1 MQVLGAVL
9 EEEREERER
18 GGNGPRRI
26 NTGSLAKSAMGQ
38 ARPLVLEFSRSPS
51 LVQGTTS
58 EIFRLHRSN
67 TTFAKFLPE
76 ECEVY
81 SGISLISSAACRE
94 SRV

>member
-9 EEEREERER
+9 EEEREEGERE
-18 GGNGPRRI
+18 GNGPRRI

-38 ARPLVLEFSRSPS
+38 ARPLKFSRSPS